1 MKAKATFFL
10 SVVLTI
16 FLLASCA
23 PKISYTKSVGFVD
36 YSVYQNKGIFLTES
50 NSVNFEYDAIGSVT
64 AVIYSGDAVLT
75 QKKNVDKND
84 IYGEQTTVQ
93 NKMGWKTANPED
105 ALEAAVSEVI
115 SKGGDGLIN
124 IKITPTT
131 EVGTSKTARSGF
143 LVTGMAI
150 KRK

>member
-75 QKKNVDKND
+75 QKK
-84 IYGEQTTVQ
+84 ERRQ
-93 NKMGWKTANPED
+93 E
-105 ALEAAVSEVI
+105 
-115 SKGGDGLIN
+115 
-124 IKITPTT
+124 
-131 EVGTSKTARSGF
+131 
-143 LVTGMAI
+143 
-150 KRK
+150 